1 MTNIDIIGWIVV
13 AIICLVVPFL
23 VGAVIHE
30 GTRDPDEDERT

>member
-1 MTNIDIIGWIVV
+1 MIDWEIFRWIVV